1 MSKRPTAGRLALL
14 FCGVAIAFFVVAL
27 LSLSYAKF
35 AGRIAAVWPA
45 NAVLL
50 MLALRNR
57 SAAPWVIAA
66 GLVGNVAA
74 NLVTGDVFERA
85 AVLAG
90 LNALEVSLCFT
101 ILAWT
106 VREEINLVRPRQ
118 LLIFVLGP
126 AAFAPVISGL
136 LAEIYLHGLH
146 AGWGDLFK
154 VWWVSDA
161 LGLVIFA
168 PALLAVSDSRH
179 LRALVRPSGRL
190 EVAGLFI
197 GLSATLLV
205 VFLQSSLPLLYIVQP
220 ILTLLTFRL
229 GLAGGAIGLLLT
241 ATVSI
246 FALVEGRGPVMLVGA
261 NPEARVFTLQC
272 FLAFTALTTLPLA
285 SVLGLRRDFER
296 RISVEKVQ
304 AEAAAAR
311 LREANILAGLAERM
325 AGVGYWVYR
334 TETGERS
341 WSSEMFRIY
350 GVEEGAPLGLDE
362 SIDRYHPDD
371 RDQVRQALDRTLETG
386 ELQRLDLRI
395 LVAGA
400 ERRAIACMQLLDGEE
415 TTGKTLLGVLID
427 VTRLATIESALE
439 ASEARYKELA
449 ELLPD
454 LILRMSREGRITY
467 ASPAARSY
475 GYEPADLVGR
485 ELRDLI
491 HPEDAEEHRTRWG
504 RYATSEDMGSEMRR
518 EQRLLT
524 ANGRW
529 AWLEGNPALVLGP
542 SGEVL
547 EVIKVFRDMT
557 QRRAL
562 EDALRSAREQA
573 ELALAIKGEF
583 LANMSHELRTPLT
596 AIIGFSRLLTASTAL
611 APREAGFAGR
621 IENASRALLALV
633 NDVLDLSKLEAGG
646 FEFMVEPIDVPAL
659 VEESMALVAP
669 QAEAKG
675 LALGSRVDGDV
686 PLSGDIARL
695 RQVLVNLLGNAVKFT
710 RDGEVS
716 LTVRCD
722 GERVVFSVRDT
733 GEGIAAEQVERIFDR
748 FTQADGSTVRKHGGT
763 GLGLA
768 IARGLV
774 EGMGGRMWAESV
786 VGEGSEFSFTLPAH
800 GAR

>member
-1 MSKRPTAGRLALL
+1 L
-14 FCGVAIAFFVVAL
+14 
-27 LSLSYAKF
+27 
-35 AGRIAAVWPA
+35 
-45 NAVLL
+45 
-50 MLALRNR
+50 
-57 SAAPWVIAA
+57 VIAA
-66 GLVGNVAA
+66 GLFGNVVA
-74 NLVTGDVFERA
+74 NLVTGDPLSRA
-85 AVLAG
+85 MVLAG
-90 LNALEVSLCFT
+90 LNGLEVGLCFA
-101 ILAWT
+101 ILAKT
-106 VREEINLVRPRQ
+106 IEGEINLIRPRQ
-118 LLIFVLGP
+118 LMIFVLGP
-126 AAFAPVISGL
+126 ALFAPIVSGL
-136 LAEIYLHGLH
+136 LAEAYLNGLRG
-146 AGWGDLFK
+146 GWGDVFK

-161 LGLVIFA
+161 LGLVIFT
-168 PALLAVSDSRH
+168 PALLAVSDHRH
-179 LRALVRPSGRL
+179 LKALARPGRRL
-190 EVAGLFI
+190 EVAGLFSA
-197 GLSATLLV
+197 LVATLLS
-205 VFLQSSLPLLYIVQP
+205 VFLQSKLPLLYIVQP
-220 ILTLLTFRL
+220 VLTLLTFRL

-241 ATVSI
+241 AAVSI

-261 NPEARVFTLQC
+261 DPEARVFTLQC

-296 RISVEKVQ
+296 RISVEKAQ

-311 LREANILAGLAERM
+311 LREANILAELAERM

-341 WSSEMFRIY
+341 WSAEMFRIY
-350 GVEEGAPLGLDE
+350 GVDGGEPLELE
-362 SIDRYHPDD
+362 RAIERYHPDD
-371 RDQVRQALDRTLETG
+371 RGQVRQALDRTLETG
-386 ELQRLDLRI
+386 ALQRLELRI
-395 LVAGA
+395 MVAGA
-400 ERRAIACMQLLDGEE
+400 ERRVVACMQRLDGEATE
-415 TTGKTLLGVLID
+415 GKTLLGVLID

-454 LILRMSREGRITY
+454 LILRVSREGAITY

-491 HPEDAEEHRTRWG
+491 HPEDAEEHRTRWE
-504 RYATSEDMGSEMRR
+504 RYATSKGVDSEMRR

-524 ANGRW
+524 ADGGW
-529 AWLEGNPALVLGP
+529 VWLEGNPALVLGP

-557 QRRAL
+557 LRRAL
-562 EDALRSAREQA
+562 EDALRAAREQA

-596 AIIGFSRLLTASTAL
+596 AIIGFSRLLTASAAL

-646 FEFMVEPIDVPAL
+646 FEFMVEPIDVAAL

-675 LALGSRVDGDV
+675 LALRSRIDGDV
-686 PLSGDIARL
+686 PLSGDVSRL

-722 GERVVFSVRDT
+722 GEQVVFAVRDT

-774 EGMGGRMWAESV
+774 EGMGGRMWAQSAL
-786 VGEGSEFSFTLPAH
+786 GEGSVFSFTLPVLGRDDA
-800 GAR
+800 